1 MRTCAYQGV
10 KNVRFFRKIWR
21 AFFFWNTRFEIR
33 PFALL
38 PTSFKDHGWQNE
50 KPRQGVLRETS
61 VKFILFIGKQLMKSI
76 LIEYVICHQEV
87 F

>member
-38 PTSFKDHGWQNE
+38 PTNCSCISLLYLCYTNE
-50 KPRQGVLRETS
+50 DFRPTNKKTHT
-61 VKFILFIGKQLMKSI
+61 KQLA
-76 LIEYVICHQEV
+76 QEPYLLKQS
-87 F
+87 